1 MRKLARQRRMMGLS
15 QHELARLTAI
25 PFSRI
30 CWAES
35 GRRKLT
41 YEEVQ
46 RIKSVLA
53 QRVEQIAGAVA

>member
-1 MRKLARQRRMMGLS
+1 MSLKQKRRMVGLS

-30 CWAES
+30 CWAET

-41 YEEVQ
+41 SAEVQ
-46 RIKSVLA
+46 RIKEALA
-53 QRVEQIAGAVA
+53 RRAEEIAEVVA